1 MEKQG
6 IKTEVYDVIVAGGG
20 VAGVAAAVSA
30 AKCGASVLLIEKTC
44 NLGGL
49 ATNGLISWYE
59 PICNGLGEKIMAS
72 LSEEFAKIAIKNG
85 YDTLDKRWGGRRERK
100 NMRYCTFFS
109 PAFFALSLTEYCL
122 ENGVKIRYDTLI
134 TRPVTEGNKVIGL
147 ECESVS
153 GKEFFAA
160 KVIID
165 CTGTAIVCERAGMP
179 TEDGENYFVFISH
192 ECTLSDAEKAVAEQD
207 IGKIRNW
214 KNAAYEPGPATRY
227 QYPPEIVKVKGTGA
241 EDETEWMLK
250 GQIATLKRYE
260 NTDKDSR
267 ELLGIPAMPQYRTIR
282 RIKGAYEFIG
292 LGDKN
297 GDKRII
303 GRTNDVARAGV
314 THLLPYGCLYNPDFP
329 NLLAAGRI
337 ISAVGNG
344 WDITRIIPVCVLT
357 GQTAGIAAV
366 HSIRENRAVGEI
378 DYSAL
383 KAELEKENVTF

>member
-1 MEKQG
+1 MNKKG
-6 IKTEVYDVIVAGGG
+6 VTAKDYDVIVVGGG
-20 VAGVAAAVSA
+20 VAGVSAAVSA
-30 AKCGASVLLIEKTC
+30 AKRGASVLLIEKTC

-59 PICNGLGEKIMAS
+59 PICNGLGKKIMAS
-72 LSEEFAKIAIKNG
+72 LSEDFVKIAVKNG
-85 YDTLDKRWGGRRERK
+85 YDTLDKRWGGKKERQ
-100 NMRYCTFFS
+100 NSRYSTFFS
-109 PAFFALSLTEYCL
+109 PTFFALSLTEYCL
-122 ENGVKIRYDTLI
+122 ENGVQIRYDTLV
-134 TRPVTEGNKVIGL
+134 TRPVTKENRILGL

-153 GKEFFAA
+153 GKEFFGA
-160 KVIID
+160 KTVID
-165 CTGTAIVCERAGMP
+165 CSGTAVVCERAGLP
-179 TEDGENYFVFISH
+179 TEEGENHFVFISH
-192 ECTLSDAEKAVAEQD
+192 ECTLSDAERAVKERD

-214 KNAAYEPGPATRY
+214 KNAAYEPGPATQY
-227 QYPPEIVKVKGTGA
+227 QYPSEIKKIRGTSA
-241 EDETEWMLK
+241 DDETEWMLK

-267 ELLGIPAMPQYRTIR
+267 ELLSIPAMPQYRTIR

-297 GDKRII
+297 GDDRII

-314 THLLPYGCLYNPDFP
+314 THLLPYGCLYHPDFP

-337 ISAVGNG
+337 ISASGNG

-366 HSIRENRAVGEI
+366 HSIRENCAVGDV
-378 DYSAL
+378 DYTAL
-383 KAELEKENVTF
+383 KEELEKENVTF